1 MNLEIV
7 FKNGENEIIAIMM
20 RVVKTGHDSF
30 AEYDPK
36 HSKEHTVLVEDF
48 LFANN
53 LVSLNKFHR
62 TF

>member
-7 FKNGENEIIAIMM
+7 FKNGENKIIGIMM

-36 HSKEHTVLVEDF
+36 HSKEHTVLVEE
-48 LFANN
+48 LP
-53 LVSLNKFHR
+53 LC
-62 TF
+62 